1 MVAGEV
7 DAAVV
12 APAEGAA
19 AAWAVQHMMGFDTY
33 KEIY

>member
-1 MVAGEV
+1 VAGEV

-19 AAWAVQHMMGFDTY
+19 VAWAVQHKMGFDTY
-33 KEIY
+33 KKMY